1 VIEIIPIIFA
11 PIELVLI
18 IIKVPTI
25 NPKSVKIN
33 DVIFLIIVVDGL
45 RVGIFRIAQP
55 IGAPKTEIN
64 IIIVTSRA
72 SDSMVS

>member
-1 VIEIIPIIFA
+1 MIEIIPIIFA